1 MVLTW
6 LTAGLFERLAEKTVD
21 VAVQQGLTAWQL
33 RRLEHLC
40 SPLLRREAAQ
50 MNVTRPDMREPQGCS
65 GAYHDLLNQLLRASV
80 TGLARVILLR
90 GRCVL
95 GWICVDTPRPSRPL
109 PARPERARPWLYVP
123 SMARLNPGQFYVMD
137 FNIR

>member
-40 SPLLRREAAQ
+40 SPILRCEAAQ
-50 MNVTRPDMREPQGCS
+50 VNVTRPDVREPQGCS
-65 GAYHDLLNQLLRASV
+65 CAYQDLLNQLLRALV
-80 TGLARVILLR
+80 TVLALVTLLL
-90 GRCVL
+90 GSCVL
-95 GWICVDTPRPSRPL
+95 GLLCVDTPRPSRPL
-109 PARPERARPWLYVP
+109 PARPEKARPLALRAKYGAP
-123 SMARLNPGQFYVMD
+123 
-137 FNIR
+137 